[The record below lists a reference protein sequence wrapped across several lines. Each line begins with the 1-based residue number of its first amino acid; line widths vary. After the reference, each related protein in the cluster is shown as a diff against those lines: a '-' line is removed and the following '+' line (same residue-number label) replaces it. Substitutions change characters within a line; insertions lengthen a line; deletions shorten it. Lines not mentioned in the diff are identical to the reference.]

1 MEVNIRI
8 SRNARNASVI
18 IITVLHYIV
27 KQELN
32 ILSAQ
37 GKSAR
42 EWAAKNKYCLLF
54 PANLFPAS
62 RYNTNEGK
70 SVVNKNR
77 PSEQSRIDY

>member
-1 MEVNIRI
+1 M
-8 SRNARNASVI
+8 
-18 IITVLHYIV
+18 